1 MSPIIMSRQST
12 IQRYVRDGRNL
23 GIGAGGNRNAH
34 SHQSATRFNTMSHS
48 VPAEEY
54 DPPSARSN
62 NNSAPRS
69 SQNKPQLLD
78 AMMRNVP
85 KLKELNYTHWNNMIT
100 NSIKKSKLWGYVD
113 GGIQEPSDHD
123 AGNLATYYDEIAAV
137 RNAILGSLEP
147 GAQKYIEDT
156 LDARDAWLALEKK
169 YLTAEA
175 ETDAE
180 LLATEKR
187 LADMRLEEDGDMV
200 EHIAEFCRMRCRLN
214 GTRFALDDQACI
226 SMLYRSLPS
235 SYRQSALTAEKT
247 EMKDFGA
254 LCARLSDLSQNPQPH
269 TIPDDAPEDYTSWG
283 VPKDVKAF
291 ELTGSKN
298 PLLAERA
305 TVTCR
310 DCLLKDHKAGTPDCP
325 QYEWRKELWGTE
337 SNDDSVKARD
347 LGNDASAERP
357 AQVNTK
363 RLSYEFSEP
372 VKVVLSFD
380 ELGLKS
386 GLMSQLTGNFPKPLA
401 IQQCAVLP
409 IMHGRNVFV
418 QAPSKQGKTT
428 TLVMSIL
435 QLVDTMLPHAQA
447 LVFTSTNQ
455 LTTAFQGTLNRLGS
469 GLSVRCY
476 PCSSSNPLAGS
487 SFASFAGI
495 NNHHIFVG
503 TPNDLL
509 EFVRRNII
517 NMRKIKVVVLDDIDK
532 LIEAGTEQQ
541 ILEVIRHVPSLAQIV
556 ASSTSFSLSISGVVS
571 KLLAD
576 PLQVLVNRNE
586 GITVGCH
593 FYIRVPE
600 EKKLNALC
608 AIFSTI
614 GGEGFVVL
622 CQDSAKLKSAAN
634 RWGTS
639 YQNYYLHGSMK
650 PEEYRNTA
658 QDFASKLAGIRYK
671 KANAYNYYS
680 HDPISRVLLVTATET
695 LPTTEL
701 SNIATPLI
709 NYDVPKDVEDYIRW
723 LNHWHTIDPS
733 QSQTIITL
741 VTAETDEI
749 HVIQNLVQFYGVHIE
764 LLWGEGGIH

>member
-1 MSPIIMSRQST
+1 
-12 IQRYVRDGRNL
+12 
-23 GIGAGGNRNAH
+23 
-34 SHQSATRFNTMSHS
+34 MSHS

-113 GGIQEPSDHD
+113 GTIQEPSDHD

-147 GAQKYIEDT
+147 GAQRYIEDT

-187 LADMRLEEDGDMV
+187 LADMRLEEDDDMV

-254 LCARLSDLSQNPQPH
+254 LCARLSDLSQNPQPQ

-337 SNDDSVKARD
+337 SNDDSVKAHD

-372 VKVVLSFD
+372 VKVVLSFN
-380 ELGLKS
+380 ELGLKP
-386 GLMSQLTGNFPKPLA
+386 GLMSQLTRNFP
-401 IQQCAVLP
+401 
-409 IMHGRNVFV
+409 R
-418 QAPSKQGKTT
+418 
-428 TLVMSIL
+428 
-435 QLVDTMLPHAQA
+435 
-447 LVFTSTNQ
+447 
-455 LTTAFQGTLNRLGS
+455 
-469 GLSVRCY
+469 
-476 PCSSSNPLAGS
+476 
-487 SFASFAGI
+487 
-495 NNHHIFVG
+495 
-503 TPNDLL
+503 
-509 EFVRRNII
+509 
-517 NMRKIKVVVLDDIDK
+517 
-532 LIEAGTEQQ
+532 
-541 ILEVIRHVPSLAQIV
+541 
-556 ASSTSFSLSISGVVS
+556 
-571 KLLAD
+571 
-576 PLQVLVNRNE
+576 
-586 GITVGCH
+586 
-593 FYIRVPE
+593 
-600 EKKLNALC
+600 
-608 AIFSTI
+608 
-614 GGEGFVVL
+614 GEGFVVS
-622 CQDSAKLKSAAN
+622 CQDSAKLKIAVN
-634 RWGTS
+634 RWGAS

-650 PEEYRNTA
+650 PEEYRSTA
-658 QDFASKLAGIRYK
+658 KNFASKLAGIRYK
-671 KANAYNYYS
+671 NANQYTYDSYDDDI
-680 HDPISRVLLVTATET
+680 DPVSRVLLVTTNET
-695 LPTTEL
+695 LPITDL

-709 NYDVPKDVEDYIRW
+709 NYDVPKDIEDYIRW
-723 LNHWHTIDPS
+723 LDHWRAIDPS

-749 HVIQNLVQFYGVHIE
+749 HIIQNLVQFYGVHITE
-764 LLWGEGGIH
+764 LLWRKGGIH

>member
-1 MSPIIMSRQST
+1 
-12 IQRYVRDGRNL
+12 
-23 GIGAGGNRNAH
+23 
-34 SHQSATRFNTMSHS
+34 
-48 VPAEEY
+48 
-54 DPPSARSN
+54 
-62 NNSAPRS
+62 
-69 SQNKPQLLD
+69 
-78 AMMRNVP
+78 
-85 KLKELNYTHWNNMIT
+85 
-100 NSIKKSKLWGYVD
+100 
-113 GGIQEPSDHD
+113 
-123 AGNLATYYDEIAAV
+123 
-137 RNAILGSLEP
+137 
-147 GAQKYIEDT
+147 
-156 LDARDAWLALEKK
+156 
-169 YLTAEA
+169 
-175 ETDAE
+175 
-180 LLATEKR
+180 
-187 LADMRLEEDGDMV
+187 
-200 EHIAEFCRMRCRLN
+200 
-214 GTRFALDDQACI
+214 
-226 SMLYRSLPS
+226 MLYRSLPS

-337 SNDDSVKARD
+337 SNDDSVKAR
-347 LGNDASAERP
+347 NDASAERP

-386 GLMSQLTGNFPKPLA
+386 GLMSQLTGNFP
-401 IQQCAVLP
+401 
-409 IMHGRNVFV
+409 R
-418 QAPSKQGKTT
+418 
-428 TLVMSIL
+428 
-435 QLVDTMLPHAQA
+435 
-447 LVFTSTNQ
+447 
-455 LTTAFQGTLNRLGS
+455 
-469 GLSVRCY
+469 
-476 PCSSSNPLAGS
+476 
-487 SFASFAGI
+487 
-495 NNHHIFVG
+495 
-503 TPNDLL
+503 
-509 EFVRRNII
+509 
-517 NMRKIKVVVLDDIDK
+517 
-532 LIEAGTEQQ
+532 
-541 ILEVIRHVPSLAQIV
+541 
-556 ASSTSFSLSISGVVS
+556 
-571 KLLAD
+571 
-576 PLQVLVNRNE
+576 
-586 GITVGCH
+586 
-593 FYIRVPE
+593 
-600 EKKLNALC
+600 
-608 AIFSTI
+608 
-614 GGEGFVVL
+614 GEGFVVL

-749 HVIQNLVQFYGVHIE
+749 HVIQNLVQFYGVHITE